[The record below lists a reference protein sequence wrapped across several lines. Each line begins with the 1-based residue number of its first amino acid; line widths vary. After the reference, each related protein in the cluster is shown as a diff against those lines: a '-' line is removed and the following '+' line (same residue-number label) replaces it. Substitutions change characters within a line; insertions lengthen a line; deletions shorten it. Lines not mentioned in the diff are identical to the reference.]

1 MFDTQAAFFFFF
13 FVSFQLETCANET
26 IHAPVLGCT
35 ESGILRSPE
44 NEGSTGLGYDVG
56 WTPRGRH
63 SGETSD
69 SGSPPACDGV
79 WDIVRAHPQRQ
90 EVEHAWSVEG
100 GEWLPV
106 EAASPFGATRR
117 FQKQI
122 ERVHHATD
130 MCLRRLTLHRVALAS
145 ISEVF

>member
-1 MFDTQAAFFFFF
+1 MDDTQGRRRTQAVPRR
-13 FVSFQLETCANET
+13 VS
-26 IHAPVLGCT
+26 
-35 ESGILRSPE
+35 
-44 NEGSTGLGYDVG
+44 
-56 WTPRGRH
+56 
-63 SGETSD
+63 
-69 SGSPPACDGV
+69 ACP